1 MNIINFFK
9 NLFKKK
15 VNPKPQRTFGWKR
28 DLPDHRDF
36 KFKIEAPHALPPMVD
51 LRAQC
56 PPVYDQGEL
65 GSCSANSLGGAY
77 QFEQMKQ
84 KETNFI
90 PSRLFIYYNERAM
103 EGTINVDAGASLRDG
118 MKSLA
123 DTGVCPET
131 LWPYVISR
139 FKKKPCDNCY
149 KVASGNTVIEYLR
162 ITPHTLYETKHC
174 LSDGYPV
181 IFGFTVFESMMSD
194 EVAQTGIVPMP
205 GPQESPMGGHAVLA
219 VGYDD
224 SKECILVRNSWGTGW
239 GLSGYFWLPYKYV
252 TEPNL
257 SADYWTI
264 RLVE

>member
-1 MNIINFFK
+1 MSIVDKFF
-9 NLFKKK
+9 NLIEGK
-15 VNPKPQRTFGWKR
+15 KPQKPVIKFGWKR

-36 KFKIEAPHALPPMVD
+36 KFKIEAPHALPPIVD
-51 LRAQC
+51 LRSQC
-56 PPVYDQGEL
+56 PPIYDQGEL

-84 KETNFI
+84 KNPDFI

-118 MKSLA
+118 IKSLA
-123 DTGVCPET
+123 DQGVCPET
-131 LWPYVISR
+131 LWPYNISK

-181 IFGFTVFESMMSD
+181 IFGFSVFESMMS
-194 EVAQTGIVPMP
+194 EQVAQTGIVPMP
-205 GPQESPMGGHAVLA
+205 GPQESPMGGHAVLG

-224 SKECILVRNSWGTGW
+224 SKNSLIVRNSWGTGW
-239 GLSGYFWLPYKYV
+239 GMKGYFYLPYGFV
-252 TEPNL
+252 ENENM

-264 RLVE
+264 RLVK